1 MLKSELIQ
9 QIAGKMMNQ
18 PEKTVEQAVN
28 LILARMSQALAD
40 GQRIEIRDFGAFTI
54 RKMPERC
61 AHNPKTG
68 VKVTVATKSK
78 VHFKPGRGLKERLTK
93 PT

>member
-9 QIAGKMMNQ
+9 QIAGKMMNL

-28 LILARMSQALAD
+28 CILTRMSQALAEE
-40 GQRIEIRDFGAFTI
+40 QRIEIRDFGVFTI
-54 RKMPERC
+54 RQMPERC
-61 AHNPKTG
+61 AYNPKTG

-78 VHFKPGRGLKERLTK
+78 VHFKPGRALKECLTK